1 MSSFEQYLEKIQE
14 LTNQNLELLQLIN
27 DSLYTNANS
36 VSATINN
43 TIYTIPSF
51 LFLESKINDLEGN
64 WRRLVNSP
72 KSGEAAFV
80 MDGAVNKI
88 VLNGFDNAP
97 APISFDLPS
106 EYGVESNNIF
116 KDFISPL
123 LYLKFDIS
131 EVEDY
136 INKVNVRKVS
146 ILNKTLETLVSEVVD
161 SEGKISWSDLYAK
174 LVLYKKDVD
183 YVLYDKV
190 YDLPIRKPDSW
201 SEFKIV
207 SDPVSYTKNNK
218 IYWSIQLEKND
229 YKYDDGT
236 LTGTLSVGDQ
246 LVTSNSSNK
255 SNCKLE
261 IVSIDGNK
269 YECEV
274 ISGYETITTDNTT
287 LIYVKD
293 VLPEEKYI
301 KVPLEEDKYVV
312 VFISPINSMN
322 VQSEWGKGVYITT
335 DSLKN
340 GDTSFSEEYTK
351 VKNIGDALY
360 DLVQFAS
367 APLSNIGSDKLSELV
382 SYIPLPITNDTEDA
396 NNGNKYD
403 VILLNDHLLDNA
415 SIEEIRKLNNQKAEI
430 NSKLSTTQQLI
441 DEITSTLST
450 TDMSSQNISVRTSLQ
465 SRLDALNVEKTTY
478 TNSLIN
484 IINQITYKSGN
495 ALLPTSGS
503 KYVIRGA
510 IDTDKI
516 ESEVSSANAKVIKID
531 ILYRYKNVNKKTSN
545 ATSISDFITV
555 GNWNKYISNTRQKV
569 AKTSDSSYMLSY
581 ELEPTVGSD
590 NTAADWRVFNIPIT
604 QGETVDV
611 KYRIQYDLGYPYVSV
626 FSDWSETVNVV
637 FPDELITN
645 TDITS
650 TINDNETDSR
660 NAVIKSELINAGV
673 TSHIEDR
680 LIDQDLTYY
689 HRPESIASGFYTEDT
704 RRIISLKEKLYE
716 ISNEINSMKIYG
728 FGNNY
733 KNIDVVISDSSQSVL
748 LSPNSDTNSISINFN
763 EMSESSEL
771 FVDNSIEVK
780 NRILNIVISNPSNEY
795 PIYLYSMFPGA
806 KTVSLKDSTT
816 YQSKWKTDGY
826 DIAHDI
832 IKVANNITLSG
843 KDESTSRIPQLRNQ
857 VLYFRQKKL
866 FTDATINTLKI
877 VDDKD
882 SYNKVFVTGKATS
895 CVYPYIS
902 DISGIQPESETP
914 GSYIMLAP
922 GSAIQV
928 PLVVLA
934 KELDNKNDN
943 YKPFTVSFDLWNS
956 PFQDPLNYTVTI
968 NIVKD
973 NTSIKKITEATE
985 NSQYSVVINKPKK
998 YFRHTAPALNKPSS
1012 LL

>member
-64 WRRLVNSP
+64 WRRLINSP

-146 ILNKTLETLVSEVVD
+146 ILNKTLESLVSEVVD

-201 SEFKIV
+201 GEFKIK
-207 SDPVSYTKNNK
+207 SEPVSYTKNNK

-255 SNCKLE
+255 SNCKLK

-274 ISGYETITTDNTT
+274 ISGYETITTDTT

-322 VQSEWGKGVYITT
+322 VQSEWGKGVYIATEN
-335 DSLKN
+335 LKNGNN

-367 APLSNIGSDKLSELV
+367 APLSNIGSDKLIELV
-382 SYIPLPITNDTEDA
+382 SYTPLPITNDTEDA

-430 NSKLSTTQQLI
+430 NKNLSSTQNLI

-450 TDMSSQNISVRTSLQ
+450 TDMSSQNISVRTNLQ
-465 SRLDALNVEKTTY
+465 SRLDALNVQKTTY

-484 IINQITYKSGN
+484 TINQITYKSGN

-555 GNWNKYISNTRQKV
+555 GNWNKYISNIRQKV

-626 FSDWSETVNVV
+626 FSSWSETVNVV

-673 TSHIEDR
+673 TSHIEDK

-771 FVDNSIEVK
+771 FVDNSIDVK
-780 NRILNIVISNPSNEY
+780 NKILNIVISNPSNEY

-806 KTVSLKDSTT
+806 KAVSLKDSTT

-832 IKVANNITLSG
+832 IKVANSITLSG

-857 VLYFRQKKL
+857 ILYFRQKKL
-866 FTDATINTLKI
+866 FTNATINTLKI
-877 VDDKD
+877 VDDRD

-934 KELDNKNDN
+934 KELGDKDN

-973 NTSIKKITEATE
+973 NTSIKKITEAAE
-985 NSQYSVVINKPKK
+985 NSQYSVVINKPKR
-998 YFRHTAPALNKPSS
+998 YFKHTTPTLNKPS